1 MGDCRKRRRHSE
13 IKGYHRLSRKIQ
25 QSHHYG
31 AATYVKNLEYD
42 KKTGAVI
49 QDRQG
54 LYLDE
59 KSLREEEKYD
69 GYYMLLTSE
78 LDMSE
83 EEIVDVYTGLWE
95 IENSFRLINSTFHAR
110 PDYVSRADHMYTHFS
125 TCFVA
130 LTLTRLLELKTQ
142 RKYPLQQVIRSLK
155 NAAAYISRII
165 TTSLRIMMTFW
176 NLSATAWV

>member
-1 MGDCRKRRRHSE
+1 
-13 IKGYHRLSRKIQ
+13 
-25 QSHHYG
+25 
-31 AATYVKNLEYD
+31 
-42 KKTGAVI
+42 
-49 QDRQG
+49 
-54 LYLDE
+54 
-59 KSLREEEKYD
+59 
-69 GYYMLLTSE
+69 MLLTSE

-155 NAAAYISRII
+155 KCSCVHIEDNYYV
-165 TTSLRIMMTFW
+165 TTYYDDVLEFVGNSLGVDFFKTVRDVMYHQRK
-176 NLSATAWV
+176 LRSDKEKVTAQSLKDKEDFADRCPVCKILFCP